1 MKRLQLFILALLMA
15 CGVRAEIGYA
25 MIVGGGDTVTVNND
39 DKYPMMSVFKLH
51 QAIALCDLFD
61 RTGQSLDSIVEIPRS
76 ELNPQTWSPM
86 LSDIPDSIISLPIR
100 GLLNYALT
108 LSDNNAS
115 NYLFNHI
122 QSVKDADEYISTLIP
137 RESFH
142 MEFTEDEMFADH
154 SLARGNHSSPLGAA
168 MLIKKLFTDSIVSHD
183 HAEFLRTTLA
193 SCQTGTDRIPAAF
206 TDITGVRIAHKTGSG
221 FRDENGLLTAQNDV
235 AFIELPD
242 GRQVTIAIF
251 VKDFDGDDQQA
262 SELIKNVALRLRRLA
277 GI

>member
-1 MKRLQLFILALLMA
+1 MKRFQLLILTLLMA
-15 CGVRAEIGYA
+15 CGVHAEVGYA
-25 MIVGGGDTVTVNND
+25 MIIEGGDTVTVNNE
-39 DKYPMMSVFKLH
+39 DKFPMMSVFKLH
-51 QAIALCDLFD
+51 QAIALCNLFD

-100 GLLNYALT
+100 GLLNYALM

-137 RESFH
+137 RESFR
-142 MEFTEDEMFADH
+142 MKFTEDEMFADH

-168 MLIKKLFTDSIVSHD
+168 LLIEKLFTDSIISPD
-183 HAEFLRTTLA
+183 HAEFLRTTLG
-193 SCQTGTDRIPAAF
+193 SCQTGTDRITAAF
-206 TDITGVRIAHKTGSG
+206 TDIPSVRIAHKTGSG

-242 GRQVTIAIF
+242 GRHVTIAIF
-251 VKDFDGDDQQA
+251 VKDFNGDPQQA
-262 SELIKNVALRLRRLA
+262 SKLIESIALSLRRRA